1 VPAYRP
7 WPLAVGPCPVRCGVG
22 RVNRVAYTR
31 LRIDELVNA
40 WVSDHD
46 TPFQIALLGVFD
58 AGPFLRPDGSIDVLR
73 IQRELAAR
81 ARNVPDL
88 GRRVVWTRVG
98 EGRPVWAAEPS
109 FDPAAHIGSASLP
122 PGADLAMWAAN
133 RIVRPLDVNRPLW
146 RAEII
151 DGLPDGR
158 FAMVIVLHHIL
169 ADGRAGVAIAGSLL
183 DARPDTVPMAP
194 PVGPVPRL
202 PSHGQLIRERLR
214 RGLAAVRHVRLPTV
228 EGLARLVRAV
238 KQSRDT
244 MAGFSTPEPVTSLP
258 RRVGP
263 GRTLVIVRRSLQDVQ
278 RTGHALGVTVND
290 LLLAAVTGGL
300 RELLHARGD
309 LVDGLV
315 LRTTVP
321 AATGGPGQV
330 MGMLVVG
337 LPIGEPD
344 PLRRLALIRHATAT
358 GKTRLRATGGD
369 VTKLHLPVA
378 LLRTVV
384 RRARRFGSSRMTL
397 AVTDVTGP
405 TVPLWLAGARLV
417 EAVPVA
423 PLVPLVALSAAG
435 MSYAGELAVSV
446 NADATVSDL
455 DVLAAG
461 LERAFTELADLTRA
475 GERLPELSVPRAR
488 TLSLEHSS

>member
-1 VPAYRP
+1 VD
-7 WPLAVGPCPVRCGVG
+7 
-22 RVNRVAYTR
+22 RVALTP
-31 LRIDELVNA
+31 LRVDELVSA
-40 WVSDHD
+40 WVSERD
-46 TPFQIALLGVFD
+46 TPLQIALLGVFD
-58 AGPFLRPDGSIDVLR
+58 AEPFLRPDGSVDVLR
-73 IQRELAAR
+73 IRRELAAR
-81 ARNVPDL
+81 ARNVPSL

-109 FDPAAHIGSASLP
+109 FEPAAHIGSATLP
-122 PGADLAMWAAN
+122 SGAELATWAAN

-146 RAEII
+146 RAEIV
-151 DGLPDGR
+151 DGLPGRR
-158 FAMVIVLHHIL
+158 FALIIVLHHIV

-194 PVGPVPRL
+194 PVRPVPRL
-202 PSHGQLIRERLR
+202 PSHRQLMHERLR
-214 RGLAAVRHVRLPTV
+214 RALAAVRHVSLPTV
-228 EGLARLVRAV
+228 EGFARLARAV
-238 KQSRDT
+238 AQSRDT

-263 GRTLVIVRRSLQDVQ
+263 GRRLVIVRRSLRDVQ
-278 RTGHALGVTVND
+278 RTGHTLGVTVND

-300 RELLHARGD
+300 RELLDARGD

-337 LPIGEPD
+337 LPVGEPD

-369 VTKLHLPVA
+369 VTALHLPVP

-405 TVPLWLAGARLV
+405 AAPLWLAGARLV

-461 LERAFTELADLTRA
+461 LERSFTELADRTRA
-475 GERLPELSVPRAR
+475 GERLPELSVPVAR
-488 TLSLEHSS
+488 TLPVENPS